1 MNIVIVGGGKIGFS
15 IAQELAL
22 ENHDVIVVEKDPE
35 RAAFIEETIDVMSV
49 CGNGAVMD
57 VQRRA
62 GVPDADLMIAVTAG
76 DELNQLACMIARKLG
91 CQNTIARVRDREYSM
106 QLHELKDE
114 LRLSMSINPEQ
125 LAAREIFK
133 LLQFPAF
140 VKRDTFA
147 EGKAEIV
154 ELEVTEGSPLDGLRL
169 MDMYNKIRVRALVC
183 VVVRNGEAVIPDGNF
198 LLSAGDRIYVTAP
211 ATELVR
217 LTHELRLRNKKSKNV
232 ILVGGGRI
240 AEYLIPMLLRSGTR
254 VKVIEKNR
262 QRCIYLDEYAPDAD
276 VICSDGSSQSVLKL
290 HNIAA
295 MDAVVPLTN
304 MDEENLLIAM
314 FARKIGVPQVLT
326 KLNRVEYGEMLCDRD
341 ADSVI
346 SPKLLSSHTIVSYV
360 RAMENTEGSAVMTIR
375 KLAGGKAEAQEFA
388 VTDATK
394 NLGVPLMDLK
404 LKSGILIACIHHGGK
419 VIIPG
424 GHDML
429 QSGDTVVLVTTAGRS
444 LLDLNDIFGRE

>member
-1 MNIVIVGGGKIGFS
+1 MNIVIIGGGKIGFS

-62 GVPDADLMIAVTAG
+62 GVPDADLMIALTAG

-114 LRLSMSINPEQ
+114 LRLSMAINPEQ

-140 VKRDTFA
+140 MKRDTFA

-211 ATELVR
+211 ATELVQ

-232 ILVGGGRI
+232 IVVGGGRI
-240 AEYLIPMLLRSGTR
+240 A
-254 VKVIEKNR
+254 
-262 QRCIYLDEYAPDAD
+262 
-276 VICSDGSSQSVLKL
+276 
-290 HNIAA
+290 
-295 MDAVVPLTN
+295 
-304 MDEENLLIAM
+304 
-314 FARKIGVPQVLT
+314 
-326 KLNRVEYGEMLCDRD
+326 
-341 ADSVI
+341 
-346 SPKLLSSHTIVSYV
+346 
-360 RAMENTEGSAVMTIR
+360 
-375 KLAGGKAEAQEFA
+375 
-388 VTDATK
+388 
-394 NLGVPLMDLK
+394 
-404 LKSGILIACIHHGGK
+404 
-419 VIIPG
+419 
-424 GHDML
+424 
-429 QSGDTVVLVTTAGRS
+429 
-444 LLDLNDIFGRE
+444 

>member
-35 RAAFIEETIDVMSV
+35 RAAFIEDTIDVMSV

-114 LRLSMSINPEQ
+114 MRLSMAINPEQ

-183 VVVRNGEAVIPDGNF
+183 VVVRSGEAVIPDG
-198 LLSAGDRIYVTAP
+198 TAP

-217 LTHELRLRNKKSKNV
+217 LTHELRLRNRKSKNV
-232 ILVGGGRI
+232 IVVGGGRI

-262 QRCIYLDEYAPDAD
+262 QRCNYLDEYAPDAD

-295 MDAVVPLTN
+295 MDAIVPLTN
-304 MDEENLLIAM
+304 MDEENILIAM

>member
-35 RAAFIEETIDVMSV
+35 RAAFIEDTIDVMSV

-114 LRLSMSINPEQ
+114 LRLSMAINPEQ

-183 VVVRNGEAVIPDGNF
+183 VVVRSGEAVIPDG
-198 LLSAGDRIYVTAP
+198 TAP

-217 LTHELRLRNKKSKNV
+217 LTHELRLRNRKSKNV
-232 ILVGGGRI
+232 IVVGGGRI

-262 QRCIYLDEYAPDAD
+262 QRCNYLDEYAPDAD

-295 MDAVVPLTN
+295 MDAIVPLTN
-304 MDEENLLIAM
+304 MDEENILIAM

>member
-1 MNIVIVGGGKIGFS
+1 M
-15 IAQELAL
+15 
-22 ENHDVIVVEKDPE
+22 
-35 RAAFIEETIDVMSV
+35 
-49 CGNGAVMD
+49 
-57 VQRRA
+57 
-62 GVPDADLMIAVTAG
+62 
-76 DELNQLACMIARKLG
+76 
-91 CQNTIARVRDREYSM
+91 
-106 QLHELKDE
+106 
-114 LRLSMSINPEQ
+114 
-125 LAAREIFK
+125 
-133 LLQFPAF
+133 
-140 VKRDTFA
+140 
-147 EGKAEIV
+147 
-154 ELEVTEGSPLDGLRL
+154 
-169 MDMYNKIRVRALVC
+169 
-183 VVVRNGEAVIPDGNF
+183 
-198 LLSAGDRIYVTAP
+198 
-211 ATELVR
+211 
-217 LTHELRLRNKKSKNV
+217 
-232 ILVGGGRI
+232 
-240 AEYLIPMLLRSGTR
+240 
-254 VKVIEKNR
+254 
-262 QRCIYLDEYAPDAD
+262 
-276 VICSDGSSQSVLKL
+276 LKL

-295 MDAVVPLTN
+295 MDAIVPLTN
-304 MDEENLLIAM
+304 MDEENILIAM

>member
-35 RAAFIEETIDVMSV
+35 RAAFIEDTIDVVSV
-49 CGNGAVMD
+49 CGTGAVMD

-114 LRLSMSINPEQ
+114 LRLSMAINPEQ

-140 VKRDTFA
+140 MKRDTFA

-183 VVVRNGEAVIPDGNF
+183 VVVRNGEAVNEQFVAVG
-198 LLSAGDRIYVTAP
+198 V
-211 ATELVR
+211 
-217 LTHELRLRNKKSKNV
+217 LRD
-232 ILVGGGRI
+232 GGGRV
-240 AEYLIPMLLRSGTR
+240 G
-254 VKVIEKNR
+254 
-262 QRCIYLDEYAPDAD
+262 
-276 VICSDGSSQSVLKL
+276 
-290 HNIAA
+290 
-295 MDAVVPLTN
+295 
-304 MDEENLLIAM
+304 NLVYI
-314 FARKIGVPQVLT
+314 
-326 KLNRVEYGEMLCDRD
+326 N
-341 ADSVI
+341 
-346 SPKLLSSHTIVSYV
+346 
-360 RAMENTEGSAVMTIR
+360 
-375 KLAGGKAEAQEFA
+375 EFA
-388 VTDATK
+388 IMVEARVAGFADYVEVCGEAAL
-394 NLGVPLMDLK
+394 LGHADR
-404 LKSGILIACIHHGGK
+404 GGD
-419 VIIPG
+419 G
-424 GHDML
+424 QARAL
-429 QSGDTVVLVTTAGRS
+429 RQSLDVADDVGDGVVLHLVAADGR
-444 LLDLNDIFGRE
+444 